1 MEPDVQLPPL
11 APLRAFEVAAR
22 HLSFTRAADELN
34 LTQGAVSQQIKQLE
48 QHLGFR
54 LFARLPRKL
63 ELTEEGNQLAHVVR
77 ESLTTI
83 GSAIDRLRAY
93 QDKGPLTVSLIASYA
108 ANWLMP
114 RLPKFHALHPDIDLR
129 LHTDDRLAN
138 LRTDGVDVA
147 LRYGWGNYPGMDTR
161 LLLRE
166 RIFPVCS
173 PKLMN
178 GPNAIR
184 KVEDLAHA
192 ILLHDTD
199 WRHDDTANGWPYFLK
214 QFGVRRND
222 VTSGPGFNQSSLMV
236 QAAIHG
242 QGVALARSAIAELEL
257 DTGRLVRPLDI
268 WLNSPF
274 ALYFVCLPE
283 RAEEPKI
290 AAFRDWLMAES
301 RIAAKRYGTL

>member
-1 MEPDVQLPPL
+1 MQLPPL
-11 APLRAFEVAAR
+11 APMRAFEVAAR
-22 HLSFTRAADELN
+22 HLSFTKAADELH
-34 LTQGAVSQQIKQLE
+34 LTQGAISQQIKQLE
-48 QHLGFR
+48 QYLGFA
-54 LFARLPRKL
+54 LFVRLPRRL

-77 ESLTTI
+77 AALTDI
-83 GSAIDRLRAY
+83 GSTIDRLRAF
-93 QDKGPLTVSLIASYA
+93 QNKGALTVSLIASYA
-108 ANWLMP
+108 TNWLMP

-147 LRYGWGNYPGMDTR
+147 LRYGWGSYRGMDTR

-173 PKLMN
+173 PKVMN
-178 GPNAIR
+178 GPNPIR

-192 ILLHDTD
+192 ILLHDID
-199 WRHDDTANGWPYFLK
+199 WRNDETGNGWPYFLK
-214 QFGVRRND
+214 QFGVERAD

-268 WLNSPF
+268 WLDSKM

-283 RAEEPKI
+283 RSEEPKI
-290 AAFRDWLMAES
+290 AAFRDWLMAECE
-301 RIAAKRYGTL
+301 IAAKRYGTL